1 MNSLSHLNAP
11 ELHHSTP
18 LVFQRQAGWNGMSL
32 AHYRFRAGDIP
43 EHSHRQ
49 HLVLVTLTK
58 DCRGEIRTS
67 SGFHARPQTGGDVC
81 VIPSGRP
88 FTATLEGEAEYLA
101 VYLDPSLVARAAAED
116 AHAAVADGRVEV
128 IEKSSMNDPL
138 VVQVGQALLAELE
151 ADAPGGRLY
160 AESLANVLAVHLLRH
175 YTASGGDVRGFIGGL
190 SGQRLRRVLAFIADN
205 YERDLSLEDLA
216 GEAGMSMFH
225 FAREFKRATGTTP
238 HQHLIKF
245 RVEHAKALLAEGR
258 MPLAEVGLR
267 SGFSHQSHF
276 TRLFRKLTGTTP
288 QAYRLLIQPSARRV
302 VSPLP
307 NE

>member
-1 MNSLSHLNAP
+1 MNVP

-18 LVFQRQAGWNGMSL
+18 LVFQRQAAWDGISL
-32 AHYRFRAGDIP
+32 AHYRFRAGEVP

-49 HLVLVTLTK
+49 HLVLLTLTK
-58 DCRGEIRTS
+58 DCKGEIRTS
-67 SGFHARPQTGGDVC
+67 SGFNARPQASGDVC
-81 VIPSGRP
+81 VIPSGQP

-101 VYLDPSLVARAAAED
+101 VYLDPSLVLRAAAED
-116 AHAAVADGRVEV
+116 APAAGGGVEV
-128 IEKSSMNDPL
+128 IEKSSLHDPL
-138 VVQVGQALLAELE
+138 VVNIGQALLAELE
-151 ADAPGGRLY
+151 SDALGGRLY

-175 YTASGGDVRGFIGGL
+175 YTAAGGDMRRFIGGL
-190 SGQRLRRVLAFIADN
+190 SGQRLRRVLAFVADN
-205 YERDLSLEDLA
+205 YERDLSLNDLA
-216 GEAGMSMFH
+216 GEAGMSTFH

-245 RVEHAKALLAEGR
+245 RVEHAKALLAEGK

-288 QAYRLLIQPSARRV
+288 QSYRLMIQPSARRV
-302 VSPLP
+302 ISDLP
-307 NE
+307 NG